1 VPDFRSAA
9 GCAER
14 LVVAGGIEGE
24 LADESAVLVNDA
36 DVSAGHQEGD
46 AFADVVPAHAD
57 VAEAVAK
64 GHAACLVHRVAADAE
79 VWCRMGRF
87 GMRLE
92 ASVER
97 HEGCLSIEGAVGP
110 VVVVVGAEGVELEL
124 EFGQRRRGR
133 LLAEVALEGLVKALD
148 LAAGLGVI
156 GAGVLVD
163 DAEAFQFR
171 LEGPPLV
178 VRLRRRPMRGARMD
192 DRGGDARREL
202 LERESQLA
210 ELSDRLGSVIGQHR
224 GGVVLISGEAGIGK
238 TALISR
244 FLALRARS
252 AVVLRGACDAL
263 FTPRPL
269 GPFHDIAPAAGREL
283 EELLEHDVPPYR
295 LASALLARLGRG
307 PTVLVVEDVHWA
319 DEATL
324 DVIGLI
330 ARRVETVPLL
340 MLLSY
345 RDEGLD
351 RRHPL
356 RILLGELSSAGIGW
370 RIRLPLL
377 TPKAVVQMATPNGV
391 DAADLYVKTGGNPF
405 FVTEVLAAE
414 GRAVPDTVRD
424 AVLARAAR
432 LSPGAHR
439 ALEAASILQPQ
450 AESWLLE
457 AVAPEATSHL
467 DECLSS
473 GMLIPAIAAVGF
485 RHELA
490 RLAVETSLAANAR
503 RALHRAALVALE
515 ARPAETQDAARLAH
529 HAEAAEETASV
540 LRHAPRAAIAA
551 VAAGAHRE
559 AAAQYARALR
569 FSADAGPNLRG
580 DLFDGHSYQ
589 CYVAGRFEEALKS
602 AQLALECH
610 RLSGDKRRE
619 GNALRALSR
628 LLRYMGRPEQ
638 ALDAGRSA
646 VTVLEAITAGR
657 ELALA
662 YCNLSYLFMS
672 VEDGENTSYWAA
684 KALVLADELGD
695 LESRIYALINCA
707 CIDYLAGT
715 PEATATLE
723 RCLKQA
729 SEAGLEEYAGRSYVA
744 LCYWGAR
751 SRSHADAG
759 PWLDDGL
766 SYCTDHGLDLWRSYL
781 VVSRA
786 RAELDHGRWDQAV
799 ESADSILHDPRT
811 SPVVIPIAQAII
823 GLVRARRGDP
833 EWRSLLDEAWHRSE
847 PTGELQRWELPA
859 LARAEAG
866 WLEGDAPAV
875 DAASAPVLDLAEAR
889 HAPWILAGLVS
900 WRLRAGLDTAAQMT
914 TVLPPPFDAQARGDW
929 VLAADLWRQ
938 LHCPY
943 EAALALADSG
953 DSVALR
959 QALVE
964 LQRLGARPAVAI
976 VARRLQER
984 GIRDLPRGPRP
995 ATQRN
1000 WAMLTGREVEVLRL
1014 LETGASNGEIASRL
1028 FLSTRTVDHHVS
1040 AILAKL
1046 GVRSRAEAATKL
1058 RELPI
1063 SDG

>member
-1 VPDFRSAA
+1 
-9 GCAER
+9 
-14 LVVAGGIEGE
+14 
-24 LADESAVLVNDA
+24 
-36 DVSAGHQEGD
+36 
-46 AFADVVPAHAD
+46 
-57 VAEAVAK
+57 
-64 GHAACLVHRVAADAE
+64 
-79 VWCRMGRF
+79 
-87 GMRLE
+87 
-92 ASVER
+92 
-97 HEGCLSIEGAVGP
+97 
-110 VVVVVGAEGVELEL
+110 
-124 EFGQRRRGR
+124 
-133 LLAEVALEGLVKALD
+133 
-148 LAAGLGVI
+148 
-156 GAGVLVD
+156 
-163 DAEAFQFR
+163 
-171 LEGPPLV
+171 
-178 VRLRRRPMRGARMD
+178 MD
-192 DRGGDARREL
+192 DRGGDAGREL

-210 ELSDRLGSVIGQHR
+210 ELSQRLGSVIGQNR
-224 GGVVLISGEAGIGK
+224 GGGVVLISGEAGIGK
-238 TALISR
+238 TALISH
-244 FLALRARS
+244 FLARRAKT
-252 AVVLRGACDAL
+252 VDVLRGACDAL

-269 GPFHDIAPAAGREL
+269 GPFHDIAPAAGREI

-295 LASALLARLGRG
+295 LASALLTRLTRG

-345 RDEGLD
+345 RDEELD

-356 RILLGELSSAGIGW
+356 RMLLGELSSAGIGW

-377 TPKAVVQMATPNGV
+377 TPEAVSRMAIPNRV
-391 DAADLYVKTGGNPF
+391 DPADLYVKTGGNPF

-432 LSPGAHR
+432 LSAGAHR
-439 ALEAASILQPQ
+439 ALEVASILQPQ
-450 AESWLLE
+450 AEGWLLD
-457 AVAPEATSHL
+457 AVAPEATPYL

-473 GMLIPAIAAVGF
+473 GMLVPAIAAVGF

-490 RLAVETSLAANAR
+490 RLAVETSLAPTAR

-515 ARPAETQDAARLAH
+515 EHPAETHDSARLAH
-529 HAEAAEETASV
+529 HAEAAEETAAV

-580 DLFDGHSYQ
+580 DLFDGHSYE

-602 AQLALECH
+602 AQVALECH

-628 LLRYMGRPEQ
+628 LLRYMGRREQ
-638 ALDAGRSA
+638 ALEAGRSA
-646 VTVLEAITAGR
+646 VTVLETITAGR

-672 VEDGENTSYWAA
+672 VEDGEGTSDWAA
-684 KALVLADELGD
+684 KAVTLADQLGD
-695 LESRIYALINCA
+695 LESRLYALINCA

-723 RCLKQA
+723 RCLREA
-729 SEAGLEEYAGRSYVA
+729 SEAGLEELAGRSYVA

-751 SRSHADAG
+751 SRSHADAER
-759 PWLDDGL
+759 WLDDGL
-766 SYCTDHGLDLWRSYL
+766 IYCTEHGLDLWRSYL

-786 RAELDHGRWDQAV
+786 RAELDEGRWDQAV
-799 ESADSILHDPRT
+799 DTADLILHDPRT
-811 SPVVIPIAQAII
+811 SPVIVPIAQAII

-833 EWRSLLDEAWHRSE
+833 EWRSLLDEAWHRAA

-866 WLEGDAPAV
+866 WLESDATAV
-875 DAASAPVLDLAEAR
+875 DAATAPVLQLAEAR
-889 HAPWILAGLVS
+889 HAPWIAAGLMT
-900 WRLRAGLDTAAQMT
+900 WRLRAGLDIATQGEF
-914 TVLPPPFDAQARGDW
+914 VLPPPFAAQVRGDW

-943 EAALALADSG
+943 EAALACADSD
-953 DSVALR
+953 DSGALR
-959 QALVE
+959 QALIE
-964 LQRLGARPAVAI
+964 LQRLGARPAAAI

-995 ATQRN
+995 ATKRN
-1000 WAMLTGREVEVLRL
+1000 WALLTGREVEILRL
-1014 LETGASNGEIASRL
+1014 LATGVSNGEIASHL

-1046 GVRSRAEAATKL
+1046 GVRSRAEAARKL
-1058 RELPI
+1058 RDLPI
-1063 SDG
+1063 LDG

>member
-1 VPDFRSAA
+1 
-9 GCAER
+9 
-14 LVVAGGIEGE
+14 
-24 LADESAVLVNDA
+24 
-36 DVSAGHQEGD
+36 
-46 AFADVVPAHAD
+46 
-57 VAEAVAK
+57 
-64 GHAACLVHRVAADAE
+64 
-79 VWCRMGRF
+79 
-87 GMRLE
+87 
-92 ASVER
+92 
-97 HEGCLSIEGAVGP
+97 
-110 VVVVVGAEGVELEL
+110 
-124 EFGQRRRGR
+124 
-133 LLAEVALEGLVKALD
+133 
-148 LAAGLGVI
+148 
-156 GAGVLVD
+156 
-163 DAEAFQFR
+163 
-171 LEGPPLV
+171 
-178 VRLRRRPMRGARMD
+178 MD
-192 DRGGDARREL
+192 DRGGDAGREL

-210 ELSDRLGSVIGQHR
+210 ELSQRLGSVIGQNR

-244 FLALRARS
+244 FLALRAKT
-252 AVVLRGACDAL
+252 VGVLRGACDAL

-295 LASALLARLGRG
+295 LASALLARLTRG

-356 RILLGELSSAGIGW
+356 RMLLGELSSAGIGS

-377 TPKAVVQMATPNGV
+377 TPDAVSRMAIPKGV
-391 DAADLYVKTGGNPF
+391 DPADLYAKTGGNPF

-414 GRAVPDTVRD
+414 GRGVPDTVRD

-450 AESWLLE
+450 AERWLLE
-457 AVAPEATSHL
+457 EVAPEAGSHL
-467 DECLSS
+467 DECLTS
-473 GMLIPAIAAVGF
+473 GMLVPTIAVVSF

-490 RLAVETSLAANAR
+490 RLAVETSLAPNAR
-503 RALHRAALVALE
+503 RALHHAALVALE
-515 ARPAETQDAARLAH
+515 ARPAETHDSARLAH
-529 HAEAAEETASV
+529 HAEAAEETAAV
-540 LRHAPRAAIAA
+540 LKHAPRAAIAA

-569 FSADAGPNLRG
+569 FSADAGPSVRG
-580 DLFDGHSYQ
+580 DLFDGHSYE
-589 CYVAGRFEEALKS
+589 CYVGGRFEEALKS
-602 AQLALECH
+602 AEVALGCH

-628 LLRYMGRPEQ
+628 LLRYMGRPEP
-638 ALDAGRSA
+638 ALEAGRSA
-646 VTVLEAITAGR
+646 VTVLETIAPER
-657 ELALA
+657 DLALA

-672 VEDGENTSYWAA
+672 VEDAESTSYWAG
-684 KALVLADELGD
+684 KALTLADQLGD
-695 LESRIYALINCA
+695 AESRIYALINCA
-707 CIDYLAGT
+707 TLDYLAGK

-723 RCLKQA
+723 RCLTQA
-729 SEAGLEEYAGRSYVA
+729 SEAGLDEYAGRSYVA
-744 LCYWGAR
+744 LCFWGAR
-751 SRSHADAG
+751 SKSHADAER
-759 PWLDDGL
+759 WLDDGL
-766 SYCTDHGLDLWRSYL
+766 NYCTDHGLDLWRSYL
-781 VVSRA
+781 AVSRA
-786 RAELDHGRWDQAV
+786 RAELDQGRWDQAV
-799 ESADSILHDPRT
+799 ESADLIVHDPRT
-811 SPVVIPIAQAII
+811 SPVVMPIAQAII

-833 EWRSLLDEAWHRSE
+833 EWRSLLDEAWHRAE
-847 PTGELQRWELPA
+847 PTAELQRWELPA

-875 DAASAPVLDLAEAR
+875 DSATSPVLDLAEAR
-889 HAPWILAGLVS
+889 HQPWIAAGLTT
-900 WRLRAGLDTAAQMT
+900 WRLRSGLDSATHSTPVLPSPFAAQ
-914 TVLPPPFDAQARGDW
+914 AQGDW

-943 EAALALADSG
+943 EAALALADSDDTG
-953 DSVALR
+953 SLR
-959 QALVE
+959 QALME
-964 LQRLGARPAVAI
+964 LQRLGARAASAM

-995 ATQRN
+995 ATKRN
-1000 WAMLTGREVEVLRL
+1000 QALLTGREVEVLRL
-1014 LETGASNGEIASRL
+1014 LATGVSNGEIASRL

-1046 GVRSRAEAATKL
+1046 GVRSRAEAAGKL

>member
-1 VPDFRSAA
+1 MD
-9 GCAER
+9 
-14 LVVAGGIEGE
+14 
-24 LADESAVLVNDA
+24 
-36 DVSAGHQEGD
+36 GD
-46 AFADVVPAHAD
+46 A
-57 VAEAVAK
+57 
-64 GHAACLVHRVAADAE
+64 G
-79 VWCRMGRF
+79 
-87 GMRLE
+87 
-92 ASVER
+92 
-97 HEGCLSIEGAVGP
+97 
-110 VVVVVGAEGVELEL
+110 
-124 EFGQRRRGR
+124 
-133 LLAEVALEGLVKALD
+133 
-148 LAAGLGVI
+148 
-156 GAGVLVD
+156 
-163 DAEAFQFR
+163 
-171 LEGPPLV
+171 
-178 VRLRRRPMRGARMD
+178 
-192 DRGGDARREL
+192 REL
-202 LERESQLA
+202 LERDSQLA
-210 ELSDRLGSVIGQHR
+210 ELTERLGSVIGQQR
-224 GGVVLISGEAGIGK
+224 GGVVLVSGEAGIGK

-244 FLALRARS
+244 FLASRAKSVR
-252 AVVLRGACDAL
+252 VLKGACDAL

-269 GPFHDIAPAAGREL
+269 GPFHDLAPAAGREL

-295 LASALLARLGRG
+295 LASALLARLTRG
-307 PTVLVVEDVHWA
+307 PAVLVVEDVHWA

-330 ARRVETVPLL
+330 ARRVETVPML
-340 MLLSY
+340 MILTY

-356 RILLGELSSAGIGW
+356 RMLLGELSSAGIGW

-377 TPKAVVQMATPNGV
+377 TPEAVSRMAIPTGV
-391 DAADLYVKTGGNPF
+391 DPADLFVKTGGNPF

-450 AESWLLE
+450 AEGWLLE
-457 AVAPEATSHL
+457 AMAPDATAHL

-473 GMLIPAIAAVGF
+473 GMLVPTIGAVSF

-490 RLAVETSLAANAR
+490 RLAVETSLAPNAR

-515 ARPAETQDAARLAH
+515 ERPVETHDSARLAH
-529 HAEAAEETASV
+529 HAEAAEETAAV
-540 LRHAPRAAIAA
+540 LRYAPRAAIAA

-569 FSADAGPNLRG
+569 FSAEAGPNLRG
-580 DLFDGHSYQ
+580 DLFDGHSYE

-602 AQLALECH
+602 AQVALECH

-619 GNALRALSR
+619 GTALRALSR
-628 LLRYMGRPEQ
+628 LLRYIGYPEQ
-638 ALDAGRSA
+638 ALEAGRSA
-646 VTVLEAITAGR
+646 VTVLETITPGR

-672 VEDGENTSYWAA
+672 IEDGESTSHWAA
-684 KALVLADELGD
+684 KALTLADQLGD

-707 CIDYLAGT
+707 TIDYLAGKT
-715 PEATATLE
+715 EATATLE
-723 RCLKQA
+723 RCLRQA

-751 SRSHADAG
+751 SRSHADAER
-759 PWLDDGL
+759 WLDDGL
-766 SYCTDHGLDLWRSYL
+766 NYCTDHGLDLWRSYL

-786 RAELDHGRWDQAV
+786 RAELDQGRWDQAV
-799 ESADSILHDPRT
+799 ESADLIVHDPRT
-811 SPVVIPIAQAII
+811 SPVVVPIAQAII

-833 EWRSLLDEAWHRSE
+833 EWRSLLDEAWHRAE

-875 DAASAPVLDLAEAR
+875 DSATAPVVNLAEAR
-889 HAPWILAGLVS
+889 YAPWILAGLMT
-900 WRLRAGLDTAAQMT
+900 WRLRAGLDIMTHRMSELPSPFAAQ
-914 TVLPPPFDAQARGDW
+914 VQGDW
-929 VLAADLWRQ
+929 SLAADLWRQ

-943 EAALALADSG
+943 EAALALADSDDTG
-953 DSVALR
+953 AWR

-964 LQRLGARPAVAI
+964 LQRLGARPAAAI

-1000 WAMLTGREVEVLRL
+1000 WALLTGREVEVLRL
-1014 LETGASNGEIASRL
+1014 LETGVSNGEIATRL

-1046 GVRSRAEAATKL
+1046 GVRSRAEAARKL

>member
-1 VPDFRSAA
+1 
-9 GCAER
+9 
-14 LVVAGGIEGE
+14 
-24 LADESAVLVNDA
+24 
-36 DVSAGHQEGD
+36 
-46 AFADVVPAHAD
+46 
-57 VAEAVAK
+57 
-64 GHAACLVHRVAADAE
+64 
-79 VWCRMGRF
+79 
-87 GMRLE
+87 
-92 ASVER
+92 
-97 HEGCLSIEGAVGP
+97 
-110 VVVVVGAEGVELEL
+110 
-124 EFGQRRRGR
+124 
-133 LLAEVALEGLVKALD
+133 
-148 LAAGLGVI
+148 
-156 GAGVLVD
+156 
-163 DAEAFQFR
+163 
-171 LEGPPLV
+171 
-178 VRLRRRPMRGARMD
+178 MD
-192 DRGGDARREL
+192 DRGGDAGREL

-210 ELSDRLGSVIGQHR
+210 ELSDRLGSVTGQHR

-238 TALISR
+238 TALISG
-244 FLALRARS
+244 FLAQRAKT
-252 AVVLRGACDAL
+252 AGVLRGACDAL

-269 GPFHDIAPAAGREL
+269 GPFHDIAPAAGGEL
-283 EELLEHDVPPYR
+283 EELLEQGEPPYR
-295 LASALLARLGRG
+295 LAAALLARLARG

-340 MLLSY
+340 LVLSY

-356 RILLGELSSAGIGW
+356 RMLLGELSSAGIGW

-377 TPKAVVQMATPNGV
+377 TPDAVSRMAIPKGV
-391 DAADLYVKTGGNPF
+391 DPADLYAKTGGNPF

-414 GRAVPDTVRD
+414 GRGVPDTVRD

-450 AESWLLE
+450 AERWLLE
-457 AVAPEATSHL
+457 AVAPEAASHL
-467 DECLSS
+467 DECLTS
-473 GMLIPAIAAVGF
+473 GMLVPTIAVVSF

-490 RLAVETSLAANAR
+490 RLAVETSLAPNAR
-503 RALHRAALVALE
+503 RALHRAALVARE
-515 ARPAETQDAARLAH
+515 ARPAETHDSARLAH
-529 HAEAAEETASV
+529 HAEAAEETAAV
-540 LRHAPRAAIAA
+540 LQHAPRAAIAA

-569 FSADAGPNLRG
+569 FSADAGPSLRG
-580 DLFDGHSYQ
+580 DLFDGHSYE
-589 CYVAGRFEEALKS
+589 CYVGGRFEEALKS
-602 AQLALECH
+602 AEVALECH
-610 RLSGDKRRE
+610 RLSGDRRRE

-628 LLRYMGRPEQ
+628 LLRYVGRPEP
-638 ALDAGRSA
+638 ALEAGRSA
-646 VTVLEAITAGR
+646 VTVLETITRER

-672 VEDGENTSYWAA
+672 VEDAESTSYWAA
-684 KALVLADELGD
+684 KALALADQLGD

-707 CIDYLAGT
+707 TLDYLAGT
-715 PEATATLE
+715 PGATATLE
-723 RCLKQA
+723 RCLRQA
-729 SEAGLEEYAGRSYVA
+729 SGAGLDEYAGRSFVA
-744 LCYWGAR
+744 LCFWGAR
-751 SRSHADAG
+751 SRSHADAER
-759 PWLDDGL
+759 WLDDGL
-766 SYCTDHGLDLWRSYL
+766 NYCTDHGLDLWRSYL
-781 VVSRA
+781 AVSRA
-786 RAELDHGRWDQAV
+786 RAELDQGRWDQAV
-799 ESADSILHDPRT
+799 ESADLIVHDPRT
-811 SPVVIPIAQAII
+811 SPVVVPIAQAII

-833 EWRSLLDEAWHRSE
+833 EWRSLLDEAWHRAE

-866 WLEGDAPAV
+866 WLEGDAPVV
-875 DAASAPVLDLAEAR
+875 DSATAPVLDLAETR
-889 HAPWILAGLVS
+889 HAPWITAGLLT
-900 WRLRAGLDTAAQMT
+900 WRLRAGLDTAT
-914 TVLPPPFDAQARGDW
+914 HGTSVLPPPFAAQAQGDW

-943 EAALALADSG
+943 EAALALADSD
-953 DSVALR
+953 DSGALR

-964 LQRLGARPAVAI
+964 LHHLGARPAAAI

-1000 WAMLTGREVEVLRL
+1000 WALLTGREVEVLRL
-1014 LETGASNGEIASRL
+1014 LETGVSNGEIASRL

-1046 GVRSRAEAATKL
+1046 GVRSRAEAVRKL

-1063 SDG
+1063 SDA

>member
-1 VPDFRSAA
+1 
-9 GCAER
+9 
-14 LVVAGGIEGE
+14 
-24 LADESAVLVNDA
+24 
-36 DVSAGHQEGD
+36 
-46 AFADVVPAHAD
+46 
-57 VAEAVAK
+57 
-64 GHAACLVHRVAADAE
+64 
-79 VWCRMGRF
+79 
-87 GMRLE
+87 
-92 ASVER
+92 
-97 HEGCLSIEGAVGP
+97 
-110 VVVVVGAEGVELEL
+110 
-124 EFGQRRRGR
+124 
-133 LLAEVALEGLVKALD
+133 
-148 LAAGLGVI
+148 
-156 GAGVLVD
+156 
-163 DAEAFQFR
+163 
-171 LEGPPLV
+171 
-178 VRLRRRPMRGARMD
+178 MD
-192 DRGGDARREL
+192 DRGGDAGREL

-210 ELSDRLGSVIGQHR
+210 ELSQRLGSVIGQHR
-224 GGVVLISGEAGIGK
+224 GGVVLVSGEAGIGK
-238 TALISR
+238 TALINR
-244 FLALRARS
+244 FLALRAKT
-252 AVVLRGACDAL
+252 VGVLRGGCDAL

-295 LASALLARLGRG
+295 LAAALLARLTRG

-330 ARRVETVPLL
+330 ARRVETLPLL

-356 RILLGELSSAGIGW
+356 RMLLGELSSAGIGW
-370 RIRLPLL
+370 RLRLPLL
-377 TPKAVVQMATPNGV
+377 TPEAVSRMAIPNGV
-391 DAADLYVKTGGNPF
+391 DPADLYLKTGGNPF

-432 LSPGAHR
+432 LSAGAHR

-450 AESWLLE
+450 AEGWLLD

-473 GMLIPAIAAVGF
+473 GMLVPAIAAVGF

-490 RLAVETSLAANAR
+490 RLAVETSLAPNAR
-503 RALHRAALVALE
+503 RALHRAALAALE
-515 ARPAETQDAARLAH
+515 ARPAETHDPARLAH
-529 HAEAAEETASV
+529 HAEAAEETAAV

-569 FSADAGPNLRG
+569 FSADSGPNLRG
-580 DLFDGHSYQ
+580 DLFDGHSYE

-602 AQLALECH
+602 AQVALECH
-610 RLSGDKRRE
+610 GMSGDKRRE

-638 ALDAGRSA
+638 AAEAGRSA
-646 VTVLEAITAGR
+646 VTVLETITAGR

-672 VEDGENTSYWAA
+672 VEDGENTFYWAA
-684 KALVLADELGD
+684 KALTLADQLGD

-715 PEATATLE
+715 SEATATLQ
-723 RCLKQA
+723 RCLRQA

-751 SRSHADAG
+751 SRSHADAE

-766 SYCTDHGLDLWRSYL
+766 NYCTDHGLDLWRSYL

-786 RAELDHGRWDQAV
+786 RAELDQGRWDQAV
-799 ESADSILHDPRT
+799 ESADLILHDPRT
-811 SPVVIPIAQAII
+811 SPVVTPIAQAII

-833 EWRSLLDEAWHRSE
+833 EWRSLLDEAWHRAE

-866 WLEGDAPAV
+866 WLESDASAV
-875 DAASAPVLDLAEAR
+875 DSATAPILQLAEAR
-889 HAPWILAGLVS
+889 HAPWISAGLMT
-900 WRLRAGLDTAAQMT
+900 WRLRAGLDIAAQR
-914 TVLPPPFDAQARGDW
+914 TVALPSPFAAQVQGDW

-943 EAALALADSG
+943 EAALALADSHDTG
-953 DSVALR
+953 AWR

-964 LQRLGARPAVAI
+964 LQRLGAKPAAAI

-995 ATQRN
+995 ATKRN
-1000 WAMLTGREVEVLRL
+1000 QALLTGREVEVLRL
-1014 LETGASNGEIASRL
+1014 LATGVSNGEIASRL

-1046 GVRSRAEAATKL
+1046 GVRSRAEAAGKL

-1063 SDG
+1063 SEG

>member
-1 VPDFRSAA
+1 
-9 GCAER
+9 
-14 LVVAGGIEGE
+14 
-24 LADESAVLVNDA
+24 
-36 DVSAGHQEGD
+36 
-46 AFADVVPAHAD
+46 
-57 VAEAVAK
+57 
-64 GHAACLVHRVAADAE
+64 
-79 VWCRMGRF
+79 
-87 GMRLE
+87 
-92 ASVER
+92 
-97 HEGCLSIEGAVGP
+97 
-110 VVVVVGAEGVELEL
+110 
-124 EFGQRRRGR
+124 
-133 LLAEVALEGLVKALD
+133 
-148 LAAGLGVI
+148 
-156 GAGVLVD
+156 
-163 DAEAFQFR
+163 
-171 LEGPPLV
+171 
-178 VRLRRRPMRGARMD
+178 MD
-192 DRGGDARREL
+192 RRGGDAGGEL
-202 LERESQLA
+202 LERESQIA
-210 ELSDRLGSVIGQHR
+210 ELSKRLGSVIAQKR

-238 TALISR
+238 TALINR
-244 FLALRARS
+244 FLALPEKTVA
-252 AVVLRGACDAL
+252 VLRGACDAL

-269 GPFHDIAPAAGREL
+269 GPFYDIAPAAGREL
-283 EELLEHDVPPYR
+283 EELLEHDEPPYR
-295 LASALLARLGRG
+295 LASALLARLTRG

-345 RDEGLD
+345 RDEGLE

-356 RILLGELSSAGIGW
+356 RMLLGELSSAGIGW

-377 TPKAVVQMATPNGV
+377 TPEAVSRMAIPNGV
-391 DAADLYVKTGGNPF
+391 DPADLYVKTGGNPF
-405 FVTEVLAAE
+405 FVTEVLAAV

-432 LSPGAHR
+432 LSAGAHR
-439 ALEAASILQPQ
+439 ALGAASILQPQ
-450 AESWLLE
+450 AEGWLLE
-457 AVAPEATSHL
+457 AMAPEATAHL

-473 GMLIPAIAAVGF
+473 GMLVPDIAAVKF

-490 RLAVETSLAANAR
+490 RLAVETSLAPNAR

-515 ARPAETQDAARLAH
+515 ARPAETHDSARLAH
-529 HAEAAEETASV
+529 HAEAAEETAAV

-569 FSADAGPNLRG
+569 FSADAGPSLRG
-580 DLFDGHSYQ
+580 DLFDGHSYE

-610 RLSGDKRRE
+610 KVSGDKRRE

-628 LLRYMGRPEQ
+628 LLRYMGHPEQ
-638 ALDAGRSA
+638 ALEAGRSA
-646 VTVLEAITAGR
+646 VTVLETITAGR

-662 YCNLSYLFMS
+662 YCNFSYLFMS
-672 VEDGENTSYWAA
+672 VEDRESTFHWAA
-684 KALVLADELGD
+684 KALALADQLGD

-707 CIDYLAGT
+707 TLDYLAGT

-723 RCLKQA
+723 RCLRWA
-729 SEAGLEEYAGRSYVA
+729 SEAGLDEYAGRSYVA
-744 LCYWGAR
+744 LCYWRAR
-751 SRSHADAG
+751 SRSHAEAAR
-759 PWLDDGL
+759 WLDDGL
-766 SYCTDHGLDLWRSYL
+766 NYCTEHGLDLWRSYL
-781 VVSRA
+781 IVSRA
-786 RAELDHGRWDQAV
+786 RAELDQGRWDRAV
-799 ESADSILHDPRT
+799 ESADLIVRDPRT
-811 SPVVIPIAQAII
+811 SPVVVPIAQAII

-833 EWRSLLDEAWHRSE
+833 EWRSLLDEAWHRAE

-875 DAASAPVLDLAEAR
+875 DSATAPVLDLAKAR
-889 HAPWILAGLVS
+889 HAPWITAGLMT
-900 WRLRAGLDTAAQMT
+900 WRLRARLDIATPTMSVLPSPFAAQ
-914 TVLPPPFDAQARGDW
+914 AQGAW

-943 EAALALADSG
+943 EAALALADSDDTG
-953 DSVALR
+953 ALR

-964 LQRLGARPAVAI
+964 LQRLGAKPAAAI

-984 GIRDLPRGPRP
+984 GVRDLPRGPRP

-1000 WAMLTGREVEVLRL
+1000 WALLTGREVEVLRL
-1014 LETGASNGEIASRL
+1014 LETGVSNGEIASRL
-1028 FLSTRTVDHHVS
+1028 FLSSRTVDHHVS

-1046 GVRSRAEAATKL
+1046 GVRSRAEAVRKL
-1058 RELPI
+1058 RDLPI
-1063 SDG
+1063 SDA

>member
-1 VPDFRSAA
+1 
-9 GCAER
+9 
-14 LVVAGGIEGE
+14 
-24 LADESAVLVNDA
+24 
-36 DVSAGHQEGD
+36 
-46 AFADVVPAHAD
+46 
-57 VAEAVAK
+57 
-64 GHAACLVHRVAADAE
+64 
-79 VWCRMGRF
+79 
-87 GMRLE
+87 
-92 ASVER
+92 
-97 HEGCLSIEGAVGP
+97 
-110 VVVVVGAEGVELEL
+110 
-124 EFGQRRRGR
+124 
-133 LLAEVALEGLVKALD
+133 
-148 LAAGLGVI
+148 
-156 GAGVLVD
+156 
-163 DAEAFQFR
+163 
-171 LEGPPLV
+171 
-178 VRLRRRPMRGARMD
+178 MD
-192 DRGGDARREL
+192 DRGGDAGREL
-202 LERESQLA
+202 LERESQVA
-210 ELSDRLGSVIGQHR
+210 ELSERLGSVIAQKR

-238 TALISR
+238 TALINR
-244 FLALRARS
+244 FLAVQAKT
-252 AVVLRGACDAL
+252 VGVLRGACDAL

-269 GPFHDIAPAAGREL
+269 GPFYDIAPAAGREL
-283 EELLEHDVPPYR
+283 EELLEHDVPPHR
-295 LASALLARLGRG
+295 LASALLARLTRG

-356 RILLGELSSAGIGW
+356 RMLLGELSSAGIGW

-377 TPKAVVQMATPNGV
+377 TPEAVSRMAPSKGV
-391 DAADLYVKTGGNPF
+391 DPADLYVKTGGNPF

-450 AESWLLE
+450 AEGWLLE
-457 AVAPEATSHL
+457 AMAPEANAHL

-473 GMLIPAIAAVGF
+473 GMLVPAIAAVKF

-490 RLAVETSLAANAR
+490 RLAVETSLAPVAR

-515 ARPAETQDAARLAH
+515 ARPAETHDHARLAH
-529 HAEAAEETASV
+529 HAEAAEETAAV

-569 FSADAGPNLRG
+569 FSADAGPNVRG
-580 DLFDGHSYQ
+580 DLFDGHSYE
-589 CYVAGRFEEALKS
+589 CYVAGRFEEALTS
-602 AQLALECH
+602 AQVALECY
-610 RLSGDKRRE
+610 RLSSDRRRE

-628 LLRYMGRPEQ
+628 LLRYMGHPER
-638 ALDAGRSA
+638 ALEAGRSA
-646 VTVLEAITAGR
+646 VTVLETITPGR

-672 VEDGENTSYWAA
+672 VEDAESTSHWAA
-684 KALVLADELGD
+684 TAITLADQLGD

-723 RCLKQA
+723 RCLRQA

-744 LCYWGAR
+744 LCYWGGR
-751 SRSHADAG
+751 SRSHADAAR
-759 PWLDDGL
+759 WLDDGL
-766 SYCTDHGLDLWRSYL
+766 NYCTEHGLDLWRSYL

-786 RAELDHGRWDQAV
+786 RAELDQGRWDQAV
-799 ESADSILHDPRT
+799 ESADVIVNDPRT

-833 EWRSLLDEAWHRSE
+833 EWRSLLDEAWHRAE

-875 DAASAPVLDLAEAR
+875 DSATAPVLRLAEAR
-889 HAPWILAGLVS
+889 HASWIAAGLTS
-900 WRLRAGLDTAAQMT
+900 WRLRAGLESAAHRAPVLPSPFAAQ
-914 TVLPPPFDAQARGDW
+914 LQGDW
-929 VLAADLWRQ
+929 SLAADLWRR

-943 EAALALADSG
+943 EAALALADSD
-953 DSVALR
+953 DSGALR
-959 QALVE
+959 QALTE
-964 LQRLGARPAVAI
+964 LQRLGARPAAAI

-1000 WAMLTGREVEVLRL
+1000 WALLTAREVEVLRL
-1014 LETGASNGEIASRL
+1014 LESGASNGEIASRL

-1040 AILAKL
+1040 AILSKL
-1046 GVRSRAEAATKL
+1046 GVRSRTEAARKL